1 MQNTKTS
8 ITKYK
13 SKSKI
18 QLPPATRGDMTDNP
32 SFLEVRD
39 LKKYFPPRNNL
50 LGSNTTSVRAVDG
63 ISFTLQ
69 EGETLGLVGESGCGK
84 STAARTLLQ
93 LETPTS
99 GSVHFKGKNLASL
112 SEADLRS
119 LRKEMQMIFQDPFS
133 SINPRREI
141 GDVLRE
147 PFAIHGFREN
157 VSEAVIGLLDQVG
170 LSSDYVNRYSHEM
183 SGGQLQRVGIAR
195 AIALNPTLVVADEP
209 VSALDVSIQAQV
221 INLMMDLR
229 EKLGIAFLFI
239 SHDMSVVEYF
249 CDRVAVMYLGKI
261 VEIASCQ
268 EIYKRSEHPYTE
280 ALLNAVPG
288 LKSGQKKQ
296 KLKVH
301 GDIPDPTNPPQGCS
315 FHTRCPLKEKQCE
328 EMEPT
333 LKEIAPGHFVA
344 CLLKEG

>member
-1 MQNTKTS
+1 MQNEKAP
-8 ITKYK
+8 ITKHK
-13 SKSKI
+13 SKSTI
-18 QLPPATRGDMTDNP
+18 QLPPATRIDMTDNH
-32 SFLEVRD
+32 SFLEVKD
-39 LKKYFPPRNNL
+39 LKKYFLPRKTIP
-50 LGSNTTSVRAVDG
+50 GSNTTPVRAVDG
-63 ISFTLQ
+63 ISFTLK

-84 STAARTLLQ
+84 STAARTLLR
-93 LETPTS
+93 LESPTS

-112 SEADLRS
+112 SEIELRN

-133 SINPRREI
+133 SINPRRKI

-147 PFAIHGFREN
+147 PFAIHGFKEN
-157 VSEAVIGLLDQVG
+157 VSEVVIGLLEQVG

-209 VSALDVSIQAQV
+209 VSALDVSIQAQI

-229 EKLGIAFLFI
+229 EKLEIAFLFI
-239 SHDMSVVEYF
+239 SHDMSIVEYF

-261 VEIASCQ
+261 VEIASIE
-268 EIYKRSEHPYTE
+268 EIYKRPGHPYTE
-280 ALLNAVPG
+280 ALINAVPG
-288 LKSGQKKQ
+288 MESGQKKQ
-296 KLKVH
+296 KLKVR
-301 GDIPDPTNPPQGCS
+301 GDIPDPSNPPQGCS

-333 LKEIAPGHFVA
+333 LKEIAPDHYVA
-344 CLLKEG
+344 CFLK

>member
-1 MQNTKTS
+1 
-8 ITKYK
+8 
-13 SKSKI
+13 
-18 QLPPATRGDMTDNP
+18 MTDNH
-32 SFLEVRD
+32 SFLEVRN
-39 LKKYFPPRNNL
+39 LKKYFPPGKII
-50 LGSNTTSVRAVDG
+50 LGNNTTSVRAVDG
-63 ISFTLQ
+63 ISFTLKK
-69 EGETLGLVGESGCGK
+69 GETLGLVGESGCGK
-84 STAARTLLQ
+84 STAARTLLR

-112 SEADLRS
+112 SEIELRN

-133 SINPRREI
+133 SINPRRKI

-147 PFAIHGFREN
+147 PFAIHGFKEN
-157 VSEAVIGLLDQVG
+157 VSEAVMGLLDQVG

-209 VSALDVSIQAQV
+209 VSALDVSIQAQI

-239 SHDMSVVEYF
+239 SHDMSIVEYF

-261 VEIASCQ
+261 VEIASSE
-268 EIYKRSEHPYTE
+268 EIYKRPEHPYTE

-288 LKSGQKKQ
+288 LESGQKKQ
-296 KLKVH
+296 KLKVR
-301 GDIPDPTNPPQGCS
+301 GDIPDPSNPPQGCS
-315 FHTRCPLKEKQCE
+315 FHSRCPLKEKQCE

-333 LKEIAPGHFVA
+333 LKEIAPSHYVA
-344 CLLKEG
+344 CFLKER

>member
-1 MQNTKTS
+1 
-8 ITKYK
+8 
-13 SKSKI
+13 
-18 QLPPATRGDMTDNP
+18 MTDNH
-32 SFLEVRD
+32 SFLEVRN
-39 LKKYFPPRNNL
+39 LKKYFYPRKIILEN
-50 LGSNTTSVRAVDG
+50 NTTPVRAVDG
-63 ISFTLQ
+63 ISFTLK

-84 STAARTLLQ
+84 STAARTLLR

-112 SEADLRS
+112 SEAELRN

-133 SINPRREI
+133 SINPRRKI

-147 PFAIHGFREN
+147 PFAIHGFKEN
-157 VSEAVIGLLDQVG
+157 ISETVMGLLDQVG

-209 VSALDVSIQAQV
+209 VSALDVSIQAQI

-239 SHDMSVVEYF
+239 SHDMSIVEYF

-261 VEIASCQ
+261 VEIASSK
-268 EIYKRSEHPYTE
+268 EIYKRPQHPYTE
-280 ALLNAVPG
+280 ALINAVPG
-288 LKSGQKKQ
+288 MESGQKKH
-296 KLKVH
+296 KLKVR
-301 GDIPDPTNPPQGCS
+301 GDIPDPSNPPQGCS

-333 LKEIAPGHFVA
+333 LKEVASGHYVA
-344 CLLKEG
+344 CFLKEG

>member
-1 MQNTKTS
+1 
-8 ITKYK
+8 
-13 SKSKI
+13 
-18 QLPPATRGDMTDNP
+18 MTGSH

-39 LKKYFPPRNNL
+39 LKKYFPPRKIILEN
-50 LGSNTTSVRAVDG
+50 NTTPVRAVDG
-63 ISFTLQ
+63 ISFTLK

-84 STAARTLLQ
+84 STAARTLLR

-112 SEADLRS
+112 SETELRN
-119 LRKEMQMIFQDPFS
+119 LRREMQMIFQDPFS
-133 SINPRREI
+133 SINPRRKI

-147 PFAIHGFREN
+147 PFVIHGSKEN
-157 VSEAVIGLLDQVG
+157 ISEAVMGLLDQVG

-195 AIALNPTLVVADEP
+195 AIALKPTLVVADEP
-209 VSALDVSIQAQV
+209 VSALDVSIQAQI

-239 SHDMSVVEYF
+239 SHDMSIVEYF

-261 VEIASCQ
+261 VEIASSE
-268 EIYKRSEHPYTE
+268 EIYKRPEHPYTE
-280 ALLNAVPG
+280 ALINAVPG
-288 LKSGQKKQ
+288 MEPGQKKQ
-296 KLKVH
+296 QKVR
-301 GDIPDPTNPPQGCS
+301 GDVPDPSNPPLGCS
-315 FHTRCPLKEKQCE
+315 FHSRCPLKEKQCE

-333 LKEIAPGHFVA
+333 LKEIAPGHHVA
-344 CLLKEG
+344 CFLKEG

>member
-1 MQNTKTS
+1 
-8 ITKYK
+8 
-13 SKSKI
+13 
-18 QLPPATRGDMTDNP
+18 MTDTH

-39 LKKYFPPRNNL
+39 LKKYFPPRKIFL
-50 LGSNTTSVRAVDG
+50 ESNTSPVRAVDG
-63 ISFTLQ
+63 ISFTLK

-84 STAARTLLQ
+84 STAARTLLR

-99 GSVHFKGKNLASL
+99 GSVHFKGENLASL
-112 SEADLRS
+112 SETDLRN

-133 SINPRREI
+133 SINPRRKI

-147 PFAIHGFREN
+147 PFSIHGFKEN
-157 VSEAVIGLLDQVG
+157 VSEAVVGLLDQVG
-170 LSSDYVNRYSHEM
+170 LSADYVNRYSHEM

-195 AIALNPTLVVADEP
+195 AIALNPTLIVADEP

-261 VEIASCQ
+261 VEIANSE
-268 EIYKRSEHPYTE
+268 EIYKRPAHPYTE

-288 LKSGQKKQ
+288 LESGQKKQ
-296 KLKVH
+296 KLKVR
-301 GDIPDPTNPPQGCS
+301 GDIPDPSNPPHGCS

-333 LKEIAPGHFVA
+333 LKEVAPDHFVA
-344 CLLKEG
+344 CFLKEG